1 MHRKLCRVAALCLLL
16 PWSSVF
22 AEDGEDR
29 NLLELSLEELLNVE
43 VTVASK
49 KAESIHDAPGII
61 TVISRQEIEGFAA
74 ENLGQVLNR
83 VVGTAFLSPDVFSNQ
98 TLMFRGQEVTP
109 YNNHTLILLNGRPL
123 RDPISGGLNGVV
135 WNGFP
140 LDAIDQIEIIRGPGS
155 VLYGSCAYSG
165 VINIITNKHTSE
177 PLTGGVSARAGSYS
191 AFAQNANLRFGK
203 GELKGNL
210 GFSHYDDDGPEFEFT
225 DYRNVHSSDN
235 FYRGGYGMVTT
246 MNYRDFS
253 LNAYLGNYEPYS
265 LNGSEYWDPGYHNDH
280 KLTNFDLGYNHK
292 FGDRFSLSLNGTYN
306 KHHWESALDAGV
318 TEGTS
323 NLYEATGFIHPNDK
337 LNIVVGG
344 GFEATDWGGV
354 LVNSGEQDSNFFYT
368 QIDYAATEQ
377 IKLIGGVQ
385 YNKIQRID
393 GHASPRVGVVGHF
406 NERWGG
412 KLLYSEAFRRAYPL
426 ETSFAIIVFR
436 GNPDLAPELIQT
448 TEAQLFYTGKTGQV
462 SITLFKSHMS
472 DIISRK
478 YFDAPELRPPF
489 YLQYLNGGTWD
500 FEGLEFEG
508 KWSFSKQ
515 LLGTANAS
523 YQTNE
528 RAGVDDATLHPNEM
542 VKLGLLY
549 NTGAWSL
556 GVFNT
561 YVGASQSTTLV
572 NPGSNVANPEADAYN
587 LLSAKYRAHLTKLGQ
602 GGDLSLS
609 LEVDNLL
616 DKEITYVDYPNKQV
630 NTLIPL
636 YEGMVWAGSLNLR
649 F

>member
-1 MHRKLCRVAALCLLL
+1 MQFNFCRVAALCLLL

-22 AEDGEDR
+22 ALEGDERD
-29 NLLELSLEELLNVE
+29 LLELSLEELLNVE

-165 VINIITNKHTSE
+165 VINIITNKLGDD
-177 PLTGGVSARAGSYS
+177 PVGGSLSARAGSYS
-191 AFAQNANLRFGK
+191 SLSQNANLRFGK
-203 GELKGNL
+203 GPLKGNI
-210 GFSHYDDDGPEFEFT
+210 GVNHYDDDGPVYEFT
-225 DYRNVHSSDN
+225 DYRGVHSSDK
-235 FYRGGYGMVTT
+235 FYRGGYGVVTT
-246 MNYRDFS
+246 LSYRDFS
-253 LNAYLGNYEPYS
+253 LNAFLGNYEPYS

-280 KLTNFDLGYNHK
+280 RMTNVDLGYNHT
-292 FGDRFSLSLNGTYN
+292 FSERFSLSLNGTYN
-306 KHHWESALDAGV
+306 KHHWESARNAGV
-318 TEGTS
+318 TEGES
-323 NLYEATGFIHPNDK
+323 NLYEATGFFHPNER
-337 LNIVVGG
+337 LNIVFGG
-344 GFEATDWGGV
+344 GVEATDWGGV
-354 LVNSGEQDSNFFYT
+354 LVHSGTQDSSFFYT
-368 QIDYAATEQ
+368 QFDYAATEH

-385 YNKIQRID
+385 YNKIEKIK

-406 NERWGG
+406 NENWGG

-426 ETSFAIIVFR
+426 ETSFAIVVFR

-448 TEAQLFYTGKTGQV
+448 TEAQLFYTGKKGQA

-478 YFDAPELRPPF
+478 YFEAPELRPPF

-500 FEGLEFEG
+500 FEGIELEG
-508 KWSFSKQ
+508 KWSFGKN

-542 VKLGLLY
+542 VKLGMLY
-549 NTGAWSL
+549 TTGSWSL

-561 YVGASQSTTLV
+561 YVGAGQSTKLV
-572 NPGSNVANPEADAYN
+572 NPNSNVVNPDADAYH
-587 LLSAKYRAHLTKLGQ
+587 LLSAKYRARLTGF
-602 GGDLSLS
+602 GEGRDLSLS
-609 LEVDNLL
+609 LEADNIL
-616 DKEITYVDYPNKQV
+616 DKQINYVDYPNKQV

-636 YEGMVWAGSLNLR
+636 YEGIVWAGSLNLR